1 MYRRQ
6 TAAVVAILVASGM
19 TYAETPQPDSEISW
33 AMGYE
38 QPEHKCAR
46 PKMKKSNEV
55 AGKVAR
61 YERKMA
67 RFAKCVQAHQSVLIA
82 DHTRIVGA
90 AQKPITQE
98 QAATFAEKLKGIET
112 TVTELGEDAKFGLDP
127 AEVDRLMRVGNRPS
141 I

>member
-1 MYRRQ
+1 MN
-6 TAAVVAILVASGM
+6 TGKIALVITVLVVSGV
-19 TYAETPQPDSEISW
+19 TVAETPQSDPDILW
-33 AMGYE
+33 AMDYE
-38 QPEHKCAR
+38 QPAHNCAR

-82 DHTRIVGA
+82 DHTRIVA
-90 AQKPITQE
+90 LAQNSITQE
-98 QAATFAEKLKGIET
+98 QAAKFAEKLKGIEA
-112 TVTELGEDAKFGLDP
+112 TVTELGQDAKFGLDP